1 MKQDWAIEALE
12 KRVQDLEDI
21 VIHLENELKLRPKVV
36 FTGEVPEL
44 NNEDR

>member
-1 MKQDWAIEALE
+1 MKQDWAIAALE
-12 KRVQDLEDI
+12 ERVEKLEDI